1 MVVVK
6 GLSVGKMVM
15 IKVLVV
21 LIVMVKNFLAEGIR
35 GQLRIRTKMI
45 IRNNTQLKSKL
56 PNSRFYQNLKALY
69 SGGCRCRL
77 RCLYAKI
84 LQTRTNMSQTR
95 PDQESRKV
103 VK

>member
-1 MVVVK
+1 MEGGLPGPLVHSALPWRKAGVVGVEDMVVVK

-45 IRNNTQLKSKL
+45 IRNNTQLKK
-56 PNSRFYQNLKALY
+56 
-69 SGGCRCRL
+69 
-77 RCLYAKI
+77 
-84 LQTRTNMSQTR
+84 
-95 PDQESRKV
+95 
-103 VK
+103 